1 MGGHREKDR
10 MVSVSLRK
18 ITIGP
23 FNEGHWNEELMMK
36 IFNGTRMKV
45 KYHPNMEGWLLATRH
60 L

>member
-23 FNEGHWNEELMMK
+23 FNEGHSNEELMMK

-45 KYHPNMEGWLLATRH
+45 KYHPNMEG
-60 L
+60 